1 MRKIILF
8 IIGIFLTILA
18 IKFMVDNL
26 NNQSMDQVQ
35 NYKIFSETDALPMS
49 IEDEQRY
56 TPSDQ
61 DIQSGLKILN
71 NQLKNETTIR
81 DLAEYNMRFFGY
93 KNKTGEKI
101 LWADCFCN
109 TFNGDWQDSS
119 VGVDG
124 GGNCFFQI
132 KINLDKEEVFDL
144 QVNDLY

>member
-61 DIQSGLKILN
+61 DVQSGLKILN

-81 DLAEYNMRFFGY
+81 DLAEY
-93 KNKTGEKI
+93 I
-101 LWADCFCN
+101 LIC
-109 TFNGDWQDSS
+109 
-119 VGVDG
+119 
-124 GGNCFFQI
+124 
-132 KINLDKEEVFDL
+132 
-144 QVNDLY
+144 